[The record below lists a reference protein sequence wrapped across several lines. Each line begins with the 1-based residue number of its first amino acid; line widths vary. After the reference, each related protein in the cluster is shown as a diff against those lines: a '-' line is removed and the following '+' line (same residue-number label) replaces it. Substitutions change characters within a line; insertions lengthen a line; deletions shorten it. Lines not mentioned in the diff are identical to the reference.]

1 MADAQQTVERMQ
13 LGLVLQELRSR
24 SGRSQQEAGQAIGR
38 AYVRI
43 SQVEHGKG
51 ALKQEELVVLLD
63 LYGASR
69 AERETVLALG
79 VQARR
84 RAPRRAY
91 TDVLPDAFQRLAD
104 LQANASRIRHYT
116 SGVFPGLLQSAEY
129 VEAVIRACDGVWWDA
144 ASGQAET
151 RIAFRLD
158 QQRRALAA
166 QPKSMSFVFTEDA
179 LRTVVGSGSVMRSQ
193 ILHVLQLAER
203 HPSTSVQILRST
215 TVGNPAL
222 GGSLIVLDFSN
233 APRIGY
239 APTLYGP
246 TTYYDQPADTTA
258 MACAFDRASELAL
271 SPAESRA
278 LLIES
283 LKEF

>member
-1 MADAQQTVERMQ
+1 MPDAQQTVERMQ
-13 LGLVLQELRSR
+13 LGLVLQELRAR

-51 ALKQEELVVLLD
+51 ALKHDELLTLLD
-63 LYGASR
+63 LYGASQ

-104 LQANASRIRHYT
+104 LQANASEIRHYA
-116 SGVFPGLLQSAEY
+116 SGVFPGLLQSPEY

-144 ASGQAET
+144 SSGQTAT

-158 QQRRALAA
+158 QQQRALAVER
-166 QPKSMSFVFTEDA
+166 SLSFVFTEDA
-179 LRTVVGSGSVMRSQ
+179 LRNVVGGKSVMRSQ
-193 ILHVLQLAER
+193 VLHVLQLVER
-203 HPSTSVQILRST
+203 HPSISVQILRSAT
-215 TVGNPAL
+215 AGNPAL

-246 TTYYDQPADTTA
+246 TTYYDQPADTTP
-258 MACAFDRASELAL
+258 MARAFDRARELAL

-278 LLIES
+278 LLIEN